1 MADIFI
7 VGLQRA
13 FSNILRES
21 NMPFIVPQDVEELV
35 VNQVA
40 SGRYR
45 SGDEV
50 LRSAMQ
56 ALAQVDEDLVAIQ
69 DAVKEWHQGD
79 DGIPLDDAFKKIRE
93 SRPQGRRELAS

>member
-1 MADIFI
+1 
-7 VGLQRA
+7 
-13 FSNILRES
+13 
-21 NMPFIVPQDVEELV
+21 MPFIVPLDVEELV

-56 ALAQVDEDLVAIQ
+56 ALAQADEDVIAIQ
-69 DAVKEWHQGD
+69 DAVNEWHRGD
-79 DGIPLDDAFKKIRE
+79 EGIALDEGFKKIRE
-93 SRPQGRRELAS
+93 SRTPGRPE

>member
-1 MADIFI
+1 
-7 VGLQRA
+7 
-13 FSNILRES
+13 
-21 NMPFIVPQDVEELV
+21 MPFIVPQDVEELV

-50 LRSAMQ
+50 LRSALQ

-69 DAVKEWHQGD
+69 DSVKEWHQGD

-93 SRPQGRRELAS
+93 SRPQVRRELAS